1 MKFELEDFLKAY
13 NISEREFLTWIRSST
28 RQAWANSPMKRH
40 MEEKGKYQIENTN
53 PKSMKR
59 FPKVWK
65 RKCAI
70 CGEENSPINMELD
83 HIVGE
88 NSLRKPEDISNF
100 IFSTLGVFPSEL
112 QWLCI
117 DKFKIVNKKKVL
129 IRHGCHELKTY
140 AERYKISFEEAV
152 IHKQAIDIIKTKQDK
167 TFFIDRELDVP
178 SNVEKRKEKIIKI
191 LLEELNNNVIQ

>member
-1 MKFELEDFLKAY
+1 MNDELEDFLKAY
-13 NISEREFLTWIRSST
+13 NMTEREFLVWVRSSV

-40 MEEKGKYQIENTN
+40 MEKEGKYQVENTN

-70 CGEENSPINMELD
+70 CGEENSPMNMELD
-83 HIVGE
+83 HVVGE
-88 NSLRKPEDISNF
+88 NSLRKPDEIPNF
-100 IFSTLGVFPSEL
+100 IFSTLGVFPSQL

-117 DKFKIVNKKKVL
+117 DKHKVVNKKKVL

-140 AERYKISFEEAV
+140 SERYKISFEEAV
-152 IHKQAIDIIKTKQDK
+152 VHKQAIDIIKNKQDK
-167 TFFIDRELDVP
+167 IFFTDREFDIP
-178 SNVEKRKEKIIKI
+178 SNVEKRKEEIIKI
-191 LLEELNNNVIQ
+191 LLEELNNNVIE